1 MSQTLINGTAYTID
15 HGNTLVNS
23 TQYTIDH
30 GNTLVNGT
38 QYKIEFAAGPS
49 FNWVGWDNAD
59 WQDINNLCYCKQQG
73 YIDAWPDDVVVGA
86 TKSVTLTSALAGTTT
101 HNVTLIGRD
110 QDGDGTLTFQTTN
123 CLANGV
129 QFNTSSSNAQW
140 VGSNIR
146 SQCTSYYNKLPNK
159 DYIKTVSKGTC
170 PDSVSRKNGTATYN
184 NETVFILSATE
195 VGYTGS
201 KNGSSLS
208 IDNST
213 TSNSECTAGYNE
225 AYSYYSDDA
234 SRIKNAGDT
243 GSATSWWL
251 RSRYYQDSYFD
262 CAVASS
268 GVDTGNYPDAAL
280 RIAPAFVIGNPDT
293 QTVE

>member
-38 QYKIEFAAGPS
+38 QYKIEFSTSG
-49 FNWVGWDNAD
+49 FNWVGWSNAD
-59 WQDINNLCYCKQQG
+59 WEDINNLCYCKQQG
-73 YIDAWPDDVVVGA
+73 YIDSWPDDVVVGA
-86 TKSVTLTSALAGTTT
+86 TKSVTLTTAVLGTTT

-110 QDGDGTLTFQTTN
+110 QDGNGTLTFQTTN
-123 CLANGV
+123 CLANTV
-129 QFNTSSSNAQW
+129 AASPNWLNSDTRTECQN
-140 VGSNIR
+140 
-146 SQCTSYYNKLPNK
+146 YYNAFPGK

-170 PDSVSRKNGTATYN
+170 LEYDSSQTGTATYT

-195 VGYTGS
+195 VGFSGS
-201 KNGSSLS
+201 RNRSSLP

-225 AYSYYSDDA
+225 AYSYFTDNN
-234 SRIKNAGDT
+234 SRIKTNSSGTACR
-243 GSATSWWL
+243 WWL
-251 RSRYYQDSYFD
+251 RSRSSAASYYICDIY
-262 CAVASS
+262 
-268 GVDTGNYPDAAL
+268 TNGNYSESYGSDDRL
-280 RIAPAFVIGNPDT
+280 APAFVIGNPDT

>member
-1 MSQTLINGTAYTID
+1 MSQTLINGTAYEID
-15 HGNTLVNS
+15 HGNTMVNS

-49 FNWVGWDNAD
+49 FNWIGWDNAD

-73 YIDAWPDDVVVGA
+73 YIDSWPDDVVVGT
-86 TKSVTLTSALAGTTT
+86 TKSVTLTSAVLGTTT

-123 CLANGV
+123 CLD
-129 QFNTSSSNAQW
+129 NTVSFGTDTPWIGSNA
-140 VGSNIR
+140 R
-146 SQCTSYYNKLPNK
+146 SACQNYYNAFPGK
-159 DYIKTVSKGTC
+159 DNIKTVSKGTC
-170 PDSVSRKNGTATYN
+170 PDQMSSQRGTATYN

-195 VGYTGS
+195 VGFTGS
-201 KNGSSLS
+201 DNLSSLS
-208 IDNST
+208 IANST

-225 AYSYYSDDA
+225 AYSYYVDNN
-234 SRIKNAGDT
+234 SRIKKLGDS
-243 GSATSWWL
+243 GSADSWWL
-251 RSRYYQDSYFD
+251 RSRYYNYYSQICTVTSTGTPDSKGY
-262 CAVASS
+262 SY
-268 GVDTGNYPDAAL
+268 GRGL
-280 RIAPAFVIGNPDT
+280 APAFVIGNPDT